1 MFMGNADKTVS
12 KTIRLP
18 LDLVAYI
25 ELQDGENFSQQL
37 QGILND
43 YRSGDAD
50 RQKRLAEYQRSIDR
64 YKNIYTRLVDD
75 YAEAFDVMQNMQWYL
90 RRLKT
95 LVDNP
100 LPESETAAA
109 SPPAI

>member
-1 MFMGNADKTVS
+1 MGNIDKTVS

-50 RQKRLAEYQRSIDR
+50 RKKKLAEYRRSINR
-64 YKNIYTRLVDD
+64 YKEVYSRLVDD
-75 YAEAFDVMQNMQWYL
+75 YAEAFDIMQGAQWYL

-95 LVDNP
+95 LADNP
-100 LPESETAAA
+100 LPETETAAG